1 MMRAT
6 NFRATCGVRVAGIFN
21 SISIACAGKTSY
33 LRVIFPDLRVYDIF
47 FSHISATKMMF
58 WALARVSFRAAK
70 IVSCNKNFFFMVYD
84 QNYHNC
90 STLGGRD
97 STHYIALTRTMPK
110 LQQTFDLIL
119 RMKMAILIFLP
130 SRQRRYGYLYDR

>member
-1 MMRAT
+1 MIL
-6 NFRATCGVRVAGIFN
+6 N
-21 SISIACAGKTSY
+21 
-33 LRVIFPDLRVYDIF
+33 F

-90 STLGGRD
+90 SSLVLLGIRAFGYMRF
-97 STHYIALTRTMPK
+97 SVEALFGIRAFGYTRLWVRKPFNAK
-110 LQQTFDLIL
+110 LFNTAGKQKVDNLN
-119 RMKMAILIFLP
+119 
-130 SRQRRYGYLYDR
+130 